1 MATET
6 HSFLGANT
14 PNGFVSLFG
23 ELYDPYRDHNVHII
37 KGGPGCG
44 KSTLMKRIAERARAH
59 GLDAECVHCSSD
71 PDSLDA
77 VLVPA
82 LRLFVCD
89 GTAPPTVCWTVFFR
103 RRCQKTADPAEK
115 GRIFLCGCS

>member
-44 KSTLMKRIAERARAH
+44 KTSLAK
-59 GLDAECVHCSSD
+59 GLLEFSDYRGITATAAWRPTSAACLSS
-71 PDSLDA
+71 P
-77 VLVPA
+77 
-82 LRLFVCD
+82 
-89 GTAPPTVCWTVFFR
+89 W
-103 RRCQKTADPAEK
+103 
-115 GRIFLCGCS
+115 